1 MKMVFN
7 IDMPT
12 KVALMLPVIVLLAAC
27 GSGRTGAAGTSGASG
42 ASGGTGSSGGIS
54 VVAGENF
61 WGNIVSQLG
70 GSHVHVT
77 SIIDDPNTDPHE
89 YESSAKD
96 AAAVARADVVVDNG
110 LGYDDF
116 MTKLLSASPKSGR
129 VVITAATVLGI
140 GGSNP
145 NPHIWYD
152 TARLPAISAAIVT
165 DLSRR
170 DPADAS
176 EFVANGKAFVASL
189 APLLAVIAAIRAE
202 YAGAPI
208 AYTERVPGYLI
219 DAAGLK
225 LAIPASF
232 AQAIEDGDDPS
243 PADAAEFSKAISS
256 RSVKVLLYNS
266 QVTDSTTDKIK
277 AQATRAGVPIVGV
290 TETLPSTDANFQAWQ
305 LRQDKQLL
313 AALGG

>member
-7 IDMPT
+7 IDML
-12 KVALMLPVIVLLAAC
+12 KWVALVAVALMAGPAVLTAC
-27 GSGRTGAAGTSGASG
+27 SGATGAGPTGAGASG
-42 ASGGTGSSGGIS
+42 STVIT

-96 AAAVARADVVVDNG
+96 AAAIARADIVVRNG

-116 MTKLLSASPKSGR
+116 IGKLLSASPNSR
-129 VVITAATVLGI
+129 RDVITVATVLGI
-140 GGSNP
+140 GGDNA

-152 TARLPAISAAIVT
+152 TARLPAISAAIVAQ
-165 DLSRR
+165 LSRR
-170 DPADAS
+170 DPADAG
-176 EFVANGKAFVASL
+176 EFAANGRAFGASL
-189 APLLAVIAAIRAE
+189 APVLAVIAAIKAK
-202 YAGAPI
+202 YAGTPI

-219 DAAGLK
+219 EATGLK

-243 PADAAEFSKAISS
+243 PADAAAFSRAVTSKSI
-256 RSVKVLLYNS
+256 KVLLYNS
-266 QVTDSTTDKIK
+266 QVTDPTTDKIK
-277 AQATRAGVPIVGV
+277 AQAAGAGVPVIGV
-290 TETLPSTDANFQAWQ
+290 TETLPSSDSNFQAWQ

>member
-1 MKMVFN
+1 M
-7 IDMPT
+7 
-12 KVALMLPVIVLLAAC
+12 
-27 GSGRTGAAGTSGASG
+27 
-42 ASGGTGSSGGIS
+42 IS

-70 GSHVHVT
+70 GSHVRVT

-96 AAAVARADVVVDNG
+96 AAAVARADLVITNG

-116 MTKLLSASPKSGR
+116 MTKLLSASPKSSR

-140 GGSNP
+140 GGDNP

-152 TARLPAISAAIVT
+152 TARLPAISTAIVAE
-165 DLSRR
+165 LSRR
-170 DPADAS
+170 DPGDAA
-176 EFVANGKAFVASL
+176 EFAANGTAFVASL
-189 APLLAVIAAIRAE
+189 DPLLAVIAAIKAK

-219 DAAGLK
+219 EAAGLK

-243 PADAAEFSKAISS
+243 PADAAEFNRAISS

-277 AQATRAGVPIVGV
+277 ADATRAGVPIVGV
-290 TETLPSTDANFQAWQ
+290 TETLPGTDADFQAWQ

>member
-7 IDMPT
+7 IDMPK
-12 KVALMLPVIVLLAAC
+12 KVTLMLPLIVLLAAC
-27 GSGRTGAAGTSGASG
+27 AGSTGTTGTHGTGGAG
-42 ASGGTGSSGGIS
+42 ASGGSGVIS

-70 GSHVHVT
+70 GSHVQVT
-77 SIIDDPNTDPHE
+77 SSIDDPNTDPHE
-89 YESSAKD
+89 YESSAKN
-96 AAAVARADVVVDNG
+96 AAAVARADIVVSNG

-140 GGSNP
+140 GGDNP

-165 DLSRR
+165 ELSRR
-170 DPADAS
+170 DPADAA
-176 EFVANGKAFVASL
+176 EFDANGKAFVASL
-189 APLLAVIAAIRAE
+189 APLLAVIATIKAK

-219 DAAGLK
+219 EAAGLK

-256 RSVKVLLYNS
+256 RSVRVLLYNS

-277 AQATRAGVPIVGV
+277 ARAIQAGVPIVGV
-290 TETLPSTDANFQAWQ
+290 SETLPATDANFQAWQ
-305 LRQDKQLL
+305 LRQDKALL